1 MTAETEGK
9 TDSAAG
15 INVPAEEIQNRQLAV
30 QSYLQQNGIDGLFVV
45 QRVDLFY
52 LSGTAQNG
60 FLYLPAEGKPLLF
73 IKKYLPRAKAES
85 PIEQIVQIKSIKE
98 IPDLIR
104 DAYGR
109 MPDVLGF
116 ELDVLP
122 VNDFNFYNGLL
133 KPKKYVDASPYI
145 LKARQTKSEWEV
157 AQLDRVAESTRS
169 IFEYMQTIICP
180 GMSEIEFA
188 GMFQT
193 YAGRLG
199 HVSKLRVRDHL
210 TEGYPGH
217 VLSGKSGGMVGLLD
231 SPASGEGPSPAF
243 PAGAGHKL
251 ICADEPIMVDMATSL
266 NGWHTDETRMFAIG
280 SMPKKAFDA
289 SRAAIEIHNEV
300 IEEVRPGITLGELFD
315 CSVAYARANGFGDVY
330 LGPKGHQ
337 VSFVG
342 HGVGLELIEPP
353 IIAKNKHDQLE
364 PGMTF
369 ALEPKLVYDG
379 EFIAGVES
387 VILVTDT
394 GSRLISQ
401 VPVEIFVV

>member
-1 MTAETEGK
+1 MTAEIELNVDK
-9 TDSAAG
+9 SSN
-15 INVPAEEIQNRQLAV
+15 INVPAKEIRNRQLAV
-30 QSYLQQNGIDGLFVV
+30 QKQLQQNDIDGLFVV

-73 IKKYLPRAKAES
+73 IKQYLPRAQAES
-85 PIEQIVQIKSIKE
+85 SIGTILEIKSIKE
-98 IPDLIR
+98 IPMLIK
-104 DAYGR
+104 DTYGR
-109 MPDVLGF
+109 LPDVLGF

-122 VNDFNFYNGLL
+122 VNDFNFYRGLF
-133 KPKKYVDASPYI
+133 KPKKYVDAAPCI
-145 LKARQTKSEWEV
+145 LKARQIKSGWEI

-180 GMSEIEFA
+180 GMSEMEFA

-193 YAGRLG
+193 YAGKLG
-199 HVSKLRVRDHL
+199 HVSKLRVRNYQ

-217 VLSGKSGGMVGLLD
+217 VLSGKSGGMIGLLD
-231 SPASGEGPSPAF
+231 SPASGEGPSAAF
-243 PAGAGHKL
+243 PVGAGSKAL
-251 ICADEPIMVDMATSL
+251 CPDEPIMVDMATML

-289 SRAAIEIHNEV
+289 SRAAIDIHNTV
-300 IEEVRPGITLGELFD
+300 IDKIKPGITVGELFD
-315 CSVAYARANGFGDVY
+315 CSVAHAQATGFSEVY
-330 LGPKGHQ
+330 LGPPGHR

-353 IIAKNKHDQLE
+353 IIAKNRRDLLE

-369 ALEPKLVYDG
+369 ALEPKLVYTD

-387 VILVTDT
+387 IVLVTDT